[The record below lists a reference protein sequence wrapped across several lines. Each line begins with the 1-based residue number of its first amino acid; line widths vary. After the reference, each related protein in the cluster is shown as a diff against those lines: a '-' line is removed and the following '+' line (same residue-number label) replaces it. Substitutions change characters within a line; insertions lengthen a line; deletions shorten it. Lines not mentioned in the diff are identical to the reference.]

1 MKLLREP
8 LLHFLVAGA
17 ALFGAYAWLD
27 RGEESADG
35 SRSQPVHIGEGD
47 VRWLRETWTR
57 QWRREPTHAELHG
70 LVADLLKEQL
80 LAREARELKLDEND
94 IIVRR
99 RLAQKL
105 TFLIE
110 DTLRLAEPT
119 ENDLQQI
126 YAANLDR
133 FKTDARVSFMHVYFN
148 PTGRDDPVSDAKR
161 ALLELSEADGTERA
175 GFLGDRSLLEPAFH
189 DVNEPAVAAVFG
201 PDFARAVLALT
212 PGAWS
217 GPIASGYGLHLVRVS
232 ALREPQARPL
242 AEVRAQVLE
251 EWRRE
256 QGKAANEQ
264 YLAGLRS
271 KYDVSRGRKREAA
284 AVGSSA
290 TTHGPR

>member
-8 LLHFLVAGA
+8 LLHFLIVGA
-17 ALFGAYAWLD
+17 VLFGAYAWLD
-27 RGEESADG
+27 RGEDSANR

-47 VRWLRETWTR
+47 VRWLRESWTR

-126 YAANLDR
+126 YVANLDR

-148 PTGRDDPVSDAKR
+148 PTGRDDPAADAKR

-175 GFLGDRSLLEPAFH
+175 GVMGDRSLLESAFH
-189 DVNEPAVAAVFG
+189 DVNEPAVTAVFG
-201 PDFARAVLALT
+201 PDFARAVLALM

-251 EWRRE
+251 DWRRE

-271 KYDVSRGRKREAA
+271 RYDVIVDESVKPLLL
-284 AVGSSA
+284 GSSA
-290 TTHGPR
+290 TTLGPR